1 MLMHL
6 FQLAPISLLWLVGSL
21 GAVAQDPPPVD
32 PCACK
37 VVNHAFPGPAPC
49 KCQMPGDPDKT
60 ASFSVSEE
68 TFPDGLPS
76 DGKCST
82 SPCNPVVAT
91 PCTLKPMQV
100 IVTIMACARQCT
112 KHDPSVNVVPWKWSG
127 VDAFGVNMPNPMSG
141 SQAIGTSFA
150 FTLHPPADSGVTA
163 ECGSGDKDA
172 TLTFLNKD
180 ATTAFTVTFRF
191 GCGKCSAG
199 S

>member
-1 MLMHL
+1 
-6 FQLAPISLLWLVGSL
+6 
-21 GAVAQDPPPVD
+21 
-32 PCACK
+32 
-37 VVNHAFPGPAPC
+37 
-49 KCQMPGDPDKT
+49 
-60 ASFSVSEE
+60 
-68 TFPDGLPS
+68 
-76 DGKCST
+76 
-82 SPCNPVVAT
+82 
-91 PCTLKPMQV
+91 
-100 IVTIMACARQCT
+100 
-112 KHDPSVNVVPWKWSG
+112 
-127 VDAFGVNMPNPMSG
+127 MPNPMSG